1 MKKILL
7 LATTPFL
14 NDGLT
19 KIEKDVFRYSKHDIA
34 FSVASSFGFD
44 NAFGKELKNEGIAC
58 YQLSPKRSVFKYMID
73 IYKLTSKQDFD
84 SVYIHGN
91 SAMMFIEALPVWL
104 AGKRKI
110 ITHCHNTSSKYPFFH
125 KLFKPFFNQIV
136 SRKIACSKD
145 AAEWAYCGE
154 NIKIVVNG
162 VDVEKFAFD
171 PNKRVEKRK
180 ELGWDTAYVIGHIGR
195 FNLQKNH
202 SFLIEV
208 FEKVQQK
215 LPESRLLL
223 IGTGELEDKIKQMVI
238 NKGIEKKVCFLGN
251 TDFIADYVQAMDIF
265 VLPSLYEGLCLAAIE
280 VQANGVPIIIS
291 NNVSRET
298 FATSCITPLSLSA
311 SLQCWVDKIIGCKSR
326 KRIDTQNVLKEKGM
340 DSGRMLVEIHAILL
354 EKN

>member
-19 KIEKDVFRYSKHDIA
+19 KIEKDIFRYSKHDID
-34 FSVASSFGFD
+34 FSVASSFGFE
-44 NAFGKELKNEGIAC
+44 NAFGKELMSEGIAC
-58 YQLSPKRSVFKYMID
+58 YKLSPKRSVLKYMID
-73 IYKLTSKQDFD
+73 IYKLSSEQDFD

-104 AGKRKI
+104 AGKSRI
-110 ITHCHNTSSKYPFFH
+110 ITHCHNTASKYPFFH

-136 SRKIACSKD
+136 TQKIACSKD

-171 PNKRVEKRK
+171 PVKREEKRK
-180 ELGWDTAYVIGHIGR
+180 ELGWDDAYIIGHIGR
-195 FNLQKNH
+195 FNFQKNH

-223 IGTGELEDKIKQMVI
+223 IGTGELEDQIRKTVK
-238 NKGIEKKVCFLGN
+238 NKGLEEKVCFLGN
-251 TDFIADYVQAMDIF
+251 TDFVADYVQAMDVF
-265 VLPSLYEGLCLAAIE
+265 VLPSLFEGLCLSAIE
-280 VQANGVPIIIS
+280 VQANGLPTIIS
-291 NNVSRET
+291 SNITEET
-298 FATSCITPLSLSA
+298 LATSCITPLSLRMP
-311 SLQCWVDKIIGCKSR
+311 LKDWVEKIVACRSSKR
-326 KRIDTQNVLKEKGM
+326 KDTQQVLKEKGL
-340 DSGRMLVEIHAILL
+340 DSGRMLAEIHSILL
-354 EKN
+354 GE

>member
-1 MKKILL
+1 MFSDIVNMTLL
-7 LATTPFL
+7 FLLRVHLA
-14 NDGLT
+14 LT
-19 KIEKDVFRYSKHDIA
+19 MRLA
-34 FSVASSFGFD
+34 
-44 NAFGKELKNEGIAC
+44 KNEGIAC
-58 YQLSPKRSVFKYMID
+58 YQLSPKHSVFKYMID

-104 AGKRKI
+104 AGKRII

-145 AAEWAYCGE
+145 AAEWAYCGD

-171 PNKRVEKRK
+171 PDKREEKRK

-223 IGTGELEDKIKQMVI
+223 IGTGELEDKIKQMVT
-238 NKGIEKKVCFLGN
+238 NKGIEKK
-251 TDFIADYVQAMDIF
+251 F
-265 VLPSLYEGLCLAAIE
+265 V
-280 VQANGVPIIIS
+280 
-291 NNVSRET
+291 
-298 FATSCITPLSLSA
+298 F
-311 SLQCWVDKIIGCKSR
+311 WVI
-326 KRIDTQNVLKEKGM
+326 L
-340 DSGRMLVEIHAILL
+340 ILL
-354 EKN
+354 QTMYRQWMFLCCQVYLRGLV

>member
-14 NDGLT
+14 NDGVT
-19 KIEKDVFRYSKHDIA
+19 KIEKDVFRYCKHDIA

-44 NAFGKELKNEGIAC
+44 NAFGKELKDEGIAC
-58 YQLSPKRSVFKYMID
+58 YQLSPKRSVFKYMHD

-104 AGKRKI
+104 AGKSKI
-110 ITHCHNTSSKYPFFH
+110 ITHCHNTNSKYPFFH

-136 SRKIACSKD
+136 SQKIACSKD

-162 VDVEKFAFD
+162 VDLEKFAFD
-171 PNKRVEKRK
+171 PDKREEKRK
-180 ELGWDTAYVIGHIGR
+180 ELGWDTAYIIGHIGR
-195 FNLQKNH
+195 FNFQKNH
-202 SFLIEV
+202 EFLIDV
-208 FEKVQQK
+208 FEKVQQQ

-223 IGTGELEDKIKQMVI
+223 IGTGELEDKVKQMVI

-251 TDFIADYVQAMDIF
+251 TDFVADYVQAMDVF
-265 VLPSLYEGLCLAAIE
+265 VLPSLFEGFGLAIVE
-280 VQANGVPIIIS
+280 VQANGVPVIVS
-291 NNVSRET
+291 DNVPLEAL
-298 FATSCITPLSLSA
+298 ATSCITTLSLSV
-311 SLQCWVDKIIGCKSR
+311 SLQNWVDKIIGCKSR

-340 DSGRMLVEIHAILL
+340 DSGRMLLEIRSILL
-354 EKN
+354 KE

>member
-19 KIEKDVFRYSKHDIA
+19 KIEKDVFRYSKHDIG

-104 AGKRKI
+104 AGKSKI
-110 ITHCHNTSSKYPFFH
+110 ITHCHNTNSKYPLLH
-125 KLFKPFFNQIV
+125 KLFKPFFNQII
-136 SRKIACSKD
+136 SLKIACSKD

-154 NIKIVVNG
+154 NIKIVING

-171 PNKRVEKRK
+171 PDKREEKRK

-238 NKGIEKKVCFLGN
+238 NKGIEEKVCFLGN
-251 TDFIADYVQAMDIF
+251 TDFVADYVQAMDVF
-265 VLPSLYEGLCLAAIE
+265 VLPSLFEGFGLAIVE
-280 VQANGVPIIIS
+280 VQANGVPVIVS
-291 NNVSRET
+291 DNVPLEAL
-298 FATSCITPLSLSA
+298 ATSCITTLSLRMP
-311 SLQCWVDKIIGCKSR
+311 LKDWVEKIVACRRSKR
-326 KRIDTQNVLKEKGM
+326 KDTQKVLKEKGL
-340 DSGRMLVEIHAILL
+340 DSGRMLAEIRSILL
-354 EKN
+354 GEK